1 MILFEG
7 IPTCAIR
14 SGEFDLGGRRI
25 AVRASPYGGET
36 GPPAFRFDPVDRRLV
51 ARRAGGTSVAGP
63 FSPETWT
70 AAFFR
75 ASAGPAL
82 IEGPAQRGEAI
93 RGAYRAAA
101 EGAMAAGRGT
111 YLLDPPPEGLP
122 DSAVAI
128 RDGAA
133 PAVALFS
140 WSPGESV
147 DTGSIDTG
155 MIETG
160 MIEAGVFDTGALVA
174 ARAKGIEAGVVW
186 PVIPGWTAEPAATA
200 RILLAA
206 GRGGARFAL
215 AVAPSS
221 DSDFR
226 RLAVDARLMSEPD
239 AAEAFFDTMHHRPWE
254 TELAA
259 ALSRARRET
268 AAAGLAFL
276 PPRPASTS
284 DPSANVG
291 AAARLEERAA
301 AEPDE
306 HRSARLHAAVRWID
320 SCGRDLGPVVRD
332 GNFRRVFPLGPELGR
347 EVEEA
352 LIEAL
357 G

>member
-7 IPTCAIR
+7 VSICAIR

-36 GPPAFRFDPVDRRLV
+36 GPPAFRFDPVDRTFV
-51 ARRAGGTSVAGP
+51 ARRAGGTSAAGP
-63 FSPETWT
+63 FSPEAWT
-70 AAFFR
+70 AAFSR
-75 ASAGPAL
+75 APAGLAL
-82 IEGPAQRGEAI
+82 IEGPAHRGEAV

-101 EGAMAAGRGT
+101 EGAIAAGRGT
-111 YLLDPPPEGLP
+111 YLLDPPREGLP
-122 DSAVAI
+122 DSAASL
-128 RDGAA
+128 RNGAA

-140 WSPGESV
+140 WSPGG
-147 DTGSIDTG
+147 TIDTG
-155 MIETG
+155 GI
-160 MIEAGVFDTGALVA
+160 DTGTLAA
-174 ARAKGIEAGVVW
+174 ARAKGIEAGIVW
-186 PVIPGWTAEPAATA
+186 PVIPGWTAEPAAAA

-206 GRGGARFAL
+206 RRSGARFAL

-221 DSDFR
+221 DAEFR
-226 RLAVDARLMSEPD
+226 RLAVDARLASEPG

-259 ALSRARRET
+259 ALSRARKET

-276 PPRPASTS
+276 PPRPASAAN
-284 DPSANVG
+284 PSANVG

-320 SCGRDLGPVVRD
+320 ACGRDLGPVVRD
-332 GNFRRVFPLGPELGR
+332 GNFRRVFPLGSELGR